1 MFLYFVDFEGHLLRE
16 RIAVNENTGSDDAR
30 PSQFGGGLAQDGA
43 GNLIVTYYKL
53 VTGVNGY
60 WDVYV
65 RRFSPK
71 GDPLGPEMRVNT
83 YRAGDQFD
91 SQVAAS
97 LDGQFLVA
105 WQSKDEDGSDDGIYA
120 RLYSQHGWPMTPE
133 FRVNDVTLSAQ
144 RYPQVIADRSG
155 NYFVGWDSFHPT
167 SELIGYEVK
176 GKLYRH
182 DLTPIGGEFHLN
194 QGRLYNQM
202 LIQAAFAQDGALFA
216 LWNSESP
223 RQTNGEQFVPVARRF
238 AVIPP

>member
-1 MFLYFVDFEGHLLRE
+1 M
-16 RIAVNENTGSDDAR
+16 
-30 PSQFGGGLAQDGA
+30 
-43 GNLIVTYYKL
+43 
-53 VTGVNGY
+53 
-60 WDVYV
+60 
-65 RRFSPK
+65 
-71 GDPLGPEMRVNT
+71 
-83 YRAGDQFD
+83 
-91 SQVAAS
+91 
-97 LDGQFLVA
+97 A

-144 RYPQVIADRSG
+144 RFPQVIADRSG

-202 LIQAAFAQDGALFA
+202 LVKPGLRPGWNALRSMEQREPAPDERGADPFPSRGAL
-216 LWNSESP
+216 
-223 RQTNGEQFVPVARRF
+223 Q
-238 AVIPP
+238 